1 MSDNEFQLATSV
13 YDEVTSW
20 LFDDY
25 LPTWVGVA
33 AGTIARGPEFIL
45 DYWAAPLHFSTDQG
59 GQWFHD
65 ASAVVQFLEGIQS
78 RLQAQGYGY
87 TDVPDYKVSVY
98 NKAGAAIDV
107 IWSRRRPM
115 EPRSSEW
122 QCISNSAAA
131 KRAGESSEFNN
142 HQQLPT
148 HSARPG
154 PTATD
159 TQHPTSTLRRRS

>member
-1 MSDNEFQLATSV
+1 LISEYLEGKIMSDHELQLATSV

-45 DYWAAPLHFSTDQG
+45 DYWGMPLHFSTDEG
-59 GQWFHD
+59 GQWFLD
-65 ASAVVQFLEGIQS
+65 APAVVQFLVGIQS

-107 IWSRRRPM
+107 IWSRRRTDGTEIERVAVHFEVSRGQAGWRIVGIQQSPTTADM
-115 EPRSSEW
+115 LSAAWPRS
-122 QCISNSAAA
+122 N
-131 KRAGESSEFNN
+131 
-142 HQQLPT
+142 
-148 HSARPG
+148 
-154 PTATD
+154 
-159 TQHPTSTLRRRS
+159 

>member
-1 MSDNEFQLATSV
+1 MSDNEIQLVTSV
-13 YDEVTSW
+13 HDELTSL

-33 AGTIARGPEFIL
+33 DGTITRGPEFIL

-65 ASAVVQFLEGIQS
+65 ASAVVQFLEGIQT

-107 IWSRRRPM
+107 IWSRCRTDGTEIERVAVHF
-115 EPRSSEW
+115 EVSRSQAGWRIVGIQQSPTTADTLNDAW
-122 QCISNSAAA
+122 PNSN
-131 KRAGESSEFNN
+131 
-142 HQQLPT
+142 
-148 HSARPG
+148 
-154 PTATD
+154 
-159 TQHPTSTLRRRS
+159 